1 MTYPARRQCLVL
13 LRHALHDDRYTPE
26 APVLCID
33 IAHDENDVHWLEDS
47 IATD

>member
-13 LRHALHDDRYTPE
+13 LRHALRDDRYAPE
-26 APVLCID
+26 APVLCMEIV
-33 IAHDENDVHWLEDS
+33 HDVNDVHCLGDS